1 MLKDTRKKIELYL
14 YNFNVL
20 EKKINNLLLKKTLE
34 NKINMKKI
42 FEKRIITLNNWKK
55 LIKSVLDMY
64 EKNNSLKYSF
74 IVMKYFKKEN
84 YKYIENKL
92 NLSKQEQKDIQ
103 YEILQYIFLLA
114 KNKKILKEVEY

>member
-20 EKKINNLLLKKTLE
+20 EKKINNLLLKKSSE
-34 NKINMKKI
+34 SQINMKKI
-42 FEKRIITLNNWKK
+42 FEKRIITLNNWRK

-92 NLSKQEQKDIQ
+92 NLNKQEQKDIQ

-114 KNKKILKEVEY
+114 KNKKLLKEVEY